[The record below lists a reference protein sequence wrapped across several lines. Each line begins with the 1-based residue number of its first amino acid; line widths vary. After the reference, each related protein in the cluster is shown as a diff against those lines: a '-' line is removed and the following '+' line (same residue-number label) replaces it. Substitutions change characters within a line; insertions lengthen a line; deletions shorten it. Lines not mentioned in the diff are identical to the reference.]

1 MKNGVMEGVQK
12 GRLRHLGRPKVPMN
26 MNDLRMSAVWTE
38 KYRPTR
44 LSDIK
49 GHRRIK
55 QLFERAVAHE
65 FRGFPPVILY
75 GPPGTGKTSIALA
88 LANEAYPGISSHISS
103 LYLNASDERSIEV
116 IRERILQF
124 TQTIWPGVTRKF
136 VIFDEVETMT
146 EPAQASLRALLDD
159 VDRDGHMTA
168 PLFIFLCNSLYRVH
182 PALRS
187 RCVALF
193 CGHVPIVHVR
203 DTLVSI
209 QKAEGVVEEDI
220 KIPSDLTFKIQ
231 RGDLRSFVAAIQ
243 FGNELNPWDEW
254 FERLETSAKHHKSIF
269 VWEDGL
275 KKAPFCI
282 LIRHVFLWMQE
293 KKLLDKTEAAAN
305 FVQTCLEVQDAPQPT
320 VLAVIPP
327 AWEAVLNS

>member
-1 MKNGVMEGVQK
+1 MT
-12 GRLRHLGRPKVPMN
+12 
-26 MNDLRMSAVWTE
+26 SVWTE

-44 LSDIK
+44 LADIK

-55 QLFERAVAHE
+55 QLFERAVASGCI
-65 FRGFPPVILY
+65 GFPPVILY

-88 LANEAYPGISSHISS
+88 LANEAYPDISPTIST

-124 TQTIWPGVTRKF
+124 TQTMWPGVTRKF

-159 VDRDGHMTA
+159 VDKEGHRNA
-168 PLFIFLCNSLYRVH
+168 PLFLFLCNSLYRVH
-182 PALRS
+182 HAIRS

-209 QKAEGVVEEDI
+209 QRAEGVAEEDI
-220 KIPSDLTFKIQ
+220 KTPSELTFQLQ
-231 RGDLRSFVAAIQ
+231 RGDLRSFVAAVQ
-243 FGNELNPWDEW
+243 FGKELNPWDAW
-254 FERLETSAKHHKSIF
+254 FSRLESAKENAVF
-269 VWEDGL
+269 VWESGL
-275 KKAPFCI
+275 KHTPFCV
-282 LIRHVFLWMQE
+282 LIRHVFLWMQS
-293 KKLLDKTEAAAN
+293 KDFFSKPAAAA
-305 FVQTCLEVQDAPQPT
+305 FVQKCLEVQDAPVST
-320 VLAVIPP
+320 ILSVIPGL
-327 AWEAVLNS
+327 WELLLH

>member
-1 MKNGVMEGVQK
+1 
-12 GRLRHLGRPKVPMN
+12 
-26 MNDLRMSAVWTE
+26 MSVVWTE
-38 KYRPTR
+38 KYRPLR

-55 QLFERAVAHE
+55 QLFERAVVNKCI
-65 FRGFPPVILY
+65 GFPPVILY

-88 LANEAYPGISSHISS
+88 LAQETYPDISPTIST

-124 TQTIWPGVTRKF
+124 TQTSWPGVTRKF

-146 EPAQASLRALLDD
+146 EPAQTSLRALLDD
-159 VDRDGHMTA
+159 VDRDGYQTT

-182 PALRS
+182 SSLRS

-193 CGHVPIVHVR
+193 CGHVPIAHVR

-209 QKAEGVVEEDI
+209 QRAEGVEDV

-231 RGDLRSFVAAIQ
+231 RGDLRSFVSAIQ
-243 FGNELNPWDEW
+243 FQQELNPWDAW
-254 FERLETSAKHHKSIF
+254 IARLDAAGKAGNSIY

-275 KKAPFCI
+275 SITPFCI
-282 LIRHVFLWMQE
+282 LIRHVCLWMNT
-293 KKLLDKTEAAAN
+293 KGYLDSPHADEFIRICMEA
-305 FVQTCLEVQDAPQPT
+305 QDAPSGTILSSVPRAFERLVQT
-320 VLAVIPP
+320 TTIK
-327 AWEAVLNS
+327 NQYII

>member
-1 MKNGVMEGVQK
+1 MAS
-12 GRLRHLGRPKVPMN
+12 P
-26 MNDLRMSAVWTE
+26 AVWTE
-38 KYRPTR
+38 KYRPSR
-44 LSDIK
+44 LADIK

-55 QLFERAVAHE
+55 QIFTLAVKNGCV
-65 FRGFPPVILY
+65 GFPPVILY

-88 LANEAYPGISSHISS
+88 LSQEAYPDIPPTIST

-159 VDRDGHMTA
+159 VDREGHHHS
-168 PLFIFLCNSLYRVH
+168 PLFLFLCNSLYRVH
-182 PALRS
+182 SALRS

-203 DTLVSI
+203 DTLLSI
-209 QKAEGVVEEDI
+209 QEAEGVKEI
-220 KIPSDLTFKIQ
+220 KTPSDLTFKIQ
-231 RGDLRSFVAAIQ
+231 RGDLRSFVSAIQ
-243 FGNELNPWDEW
+243 FGKELNPWDAW
-254 FERLETSAKHHKSIF
+254 FLRLDKAGKEKSIY

-275 KKAPFCI
+275 SRSPFCI
-282 LIRHVFLWMQE
+282 LIRHVFLWMQMRGHFDKDA
-293 KKLLDKTEAAAN
+293 KKPVAD
-305 FVQTCLEVQDAPQPT
+305 FVQACLEVQDAPVAT
-320 VLAVIPP
+320 ILAVIPP
-327 AWEAVLNS
+327 LWEACHL

>member
-1 MKNGVMEGVQK
+1 MSGLKLLTQTD
-12 GRLRHLGRPKVPMN
+12 LN
-26 MNDLRMSAVWTE
+26 MSAAVWTE
-38 KYRPTR
+38 KYRPSR
-44 LSDIK
+44 LADIK

-55 QLFERAVAHE
+55 QLFERAVKEAFH
-65 FRGFPPVILY
+65 GFPPVILY

-88 LANEAYPGISSHISS
+88 LAQEAYPDISPHIST

-124 TQTIWPGVTRKF
+124 TQTVWPGVTRKF

-168 PLFIFLCNSLYRVH
+168 PLFLFLCNSLYRVH

-203 DTLVSI
+203 DTLVAI
-209 QKAEGVVEEDI
+209 QKAEGLAEEDI
-220 KIPSDLTFKIQ
+220 KVPSDLTFKIQ
-231 RGDLRSFVAAIQ
+231 RGDLRSFVSAVQ
-243 FGNELNPWDEW
+243 FGKELNPWDDW
-254 FERLETSAKHHKSIF
+254 FARLSASAKKKRSIF
-269 VWEDGL
+269 VWEEGIS
-275 KKAPFCI
+275 KTPFCI

-293 KKLLDKTEAAAN
+293 HGYLDKPTAAD
-305 FVQTCLEVQDAPQPT
+305 FVQRCLEAQDAPHAT

-327 AWEAVLNS
+327 AWEAVLNAP